1 MTARPFA
8 ALVLAAL
15 ILAALAIAPGVLAQP
30 APAGERGARPARLC
44 PQDAPPGV
52 RLPDR
57 PECREAPQA
66 VRAGSAPGFV
76 DLGNGTSLR
85 VSGRAAYEF
94 GARTR

>member
-1 MTARPFA
+1 MTARLPA
-8 ALVLAAL
+8 AFV
-15 ILAALAIAPGVLAQP
+15 LAALAIAPGVLAQP
-30 APAGERGARPARLC
+30 ALAGERGARPARLC

-52 RLPDR
+52 RLPER

-66 VRAGSAPGFV
+66 VRAGSARGFI